1 MTPIAT
7 TDRLVLRHS
16 TPADAAFYCR
26 LVNKTAWAANIGD
39 RQVRSLADA
48 EQQIRQKLMAAYAQH
63 GFGLYLVSQKNRGDP
78 LCMRGLG
85 TCGLGMCGLVKRDTL
100 TASDIE
106 FAFLQEHWGQGYAL
120 QAAQAV
126 LNQAFLE
133 LGLARVL
140 GITKHSNQSS
150 ARLLIK
156 LGLQL

>member
-7 TDRLVLRHS
+7 TDRLLPRHTTS
-16 TPADAAFYCR
+16 ADAPADAAFSCR
-26 LVNKTAWAANIGD
+26 LVNKRAWAANIGD

-63 GFGLYLVSQKNRGDP
+63 GFGLYLVSQKNGGDP
-78 LCMRGLG
+78 L
-85 TCGLGMCGLVKRDTL
+85 
-100 TASDIE
+100 TAPDIG
-106 FAFLQEHWGQGYAL
+106 FAFLPEHWGQGYAL

-126 LNQAFLE
+126 LKQAFLE